1 MPDLVSAARDFV
13 RSQAA
18 LGYAVLAAT
27 AVAYLVVYTSSL
39 GHLPTSFD
47 YLSLLNTTLPL
58 VFVAIGQSLV
68 VITGGIDLSV
78 GGIVSLCVAIT
89 ATTVDGSLL
98 TSVGWIVVI
107 LALGTAC

>member
-1 MPDLVSAARDFV
+1 MPEIKRFLT
-13 RSQAA
+13 SQAI
-18 LGYAVLAAT
+18 LGYVVLVAT
-27 AVAYLVVYTSSL
+27 AIAYLVVYSSNL

-89 ATTVDGSLL
+89 ATTVDGPVLESFA
-98 TSVGWIVVI
+98 WI
-107 LALGTAC
+107 